1 MSHAGSIVGD
11 NSQNNEVEQVQNGEI
26 RGAIPGQVQQQQQN
40 QPQIQPQ
47 HQLQPPYPQYP
58 QYPPPYQQYPPPPYP
73 QYPQP
78 PYPQYPPYLPLP
90 YHPQHPYP
98 PPQRPQQQPVVRDD
112 EEDEYEGPTMGEL
125 SVPNFRDQTWPIYEG
140 PDLAAI
146 TVSTSVIH
154 NLPKFSGTKGESATS
169 HLTRYHG
176 LCLNLKPHRADVE
189 IFKLKAFYFSLINA
203 AADWFLSLPPDSI
216 YTWDQMQ
223 KQFVSKY
230 YPAGRAAQVR
240 KQLQELKQGPNE
252 TMYEYV
258 EKFLALEKSCCNL
271 KLPEKVIVEYMLDGL
286 RRLERKLLE
295 ASAGGNLMNLTPARV
310 KQKII
315 SVAESERFQDESTK
329 EDEYARTKNV
339 SKVEPSISAM
349 AAEMKEMRELMQHV
363 IRRQPVQVK
372 PCEFCAA
379 TDHKTDECPTLV
391 ADNQADVNAV
401 GNYQSY
407 GNQPGPVKQH
417 DAAAPNQGANGQL
430 WRNNNQQHQ
439 PARQNNA
446 PNQYQQRGQN
456 SNPPGPSNQGSSNKA
471 LEDMIKDLASAV
483 IQDRATT
490 KGDIEDLKKQMSQLT
505 TTVSDLAAS
514 LNTGWLPSQTIL
526 NPKGNVS
533 AVTLRSG
540 RNAAGPAEPEDETAE
555 PSTSPHDEPGPDL
568 IPSVEASQLVQVPII
583 ENSNVQVPLPFPVQV
598 RAPKKYVMD
607 KEVWE
612 LFSKVEINIPLLEAI
627 RQIPRYSK
635 FLKELCTNRRRGTQ
649 PDQELMSRNVSAVI
663 QRKVPPK
670 CGDPGTYT
678 IPCTIGNIRLE
689 NCMLDLGASINVL
702 PYSIYSCL
710 RIGPLE
716 PAGLTIQLADRSCKQ
731 PEGKIEDVLVQ
742 VGELVFPA
750 DFYVLKMEHSSP
762 IDHAPILLGRPFLKT
777 SKMKIDCDTGT
788 LTMEVEDER
797 ISFDIFRAMKHPT
810 EYEAVHALD
819 TLDDLVQEVHPERRT
834 DPLEQV
840 IEEAVYSPE
849 DSYEHTEAILDV
861 LDQLEIAQPLTPR
874 YEVNAVRLFK
884 SQVCLPSVVQAPT
897 VELKPLPSHLKY
909 VFLGEDSTLP
919 VIIKSGLEA
928 DQERRLIGVL
938 TEHRQAI
945 GWTLAD
951 IKGISPTV
959 CMHRILLDDG
969 AKPSREPQRRLNP
982 IMMEVVQKE
991 IQKLLDADVIY
1002 PISDSQ
1008 WVSPVH
1014 VVPKKTGITVE
1025 KNAEGE
1031 MVTTRVKNG
1040 WRMCIDYRKL
1050 NAVTRKD
1057 HFPLPFIDQMLDRLA
1072 GKPYFCFLDGFSG
1085 YNQILIA
1092 PEDQE
1097 KTTFTCPFGT
1107 FAFRRM
1113 SFGLCNAPGT
1123 FQRVVTSIFS
1133 DMIGSFIEVFMDD
1146 FTVHGDTFDACL
1158 DNLSMVLARCVS
1170 MNLVLNY
1177 EKCHFMVTHGVV
1189 LGHIVSHE
1197 GIEVDKAK
1205 IDLIVT
1211 LPYPSTVHDIKS
1223 FLGHAGFYRRFI
1235 KDFSKK
1241 ALPLSNLLQKD
1252 VPFEFTDQCRA
1263 AFDELKKALTSTPI
1277 IRAPDWT
1284 QPFEI
1289 MCDASDYAVGA
1300 VLGQKVDKKPV
1311 VIYYASRTLDVA
1323 QKNYSTTEKELLAVV
1338 FALEKFRSY
1347 LLCTKVVVYSDHAA
1361 IRYLMT
1367 KKEAKS
1373 RLIRWI
1379 LLLQEFDVEIRDKKG
1394 IENTVADHLSRLV
1407 REEDA
1412 GQITETF
1419 PDEHLYAISGKLPW
1433 FAPIVNYLVGGKFPP
1448 SYSRAQCLKLKHDA
1462 KYYVWDD
1469 PYLWKIGVDQILRR
1483 CIPDDEIASVIS
1495 FCHELECGG
1504 HFGPR
1509 RTARKIL
1516 DSGFFWPHVFRDAYD
1531 HCKRCD
1537 RCQRVGNIS
1546 ARQEM
1551 PQVPI
1556 LVNDVFDIW
1565 GIDFMGPFPA
1575 SCGFEFILV
1584 AVDYVSKWVEAKATR
1599 CADAKTVVD
1608 FLRTNIFCRYGVPK
1622 AIISDQGTHFC
1633 NRIMTSTLKHY
1644 HVHHRTST
1652 AYHPQTNGQAEISNR
1667 EIKGILEKMVGLT
1680 RKDWS
1685 QRLDEALWAYRT
1697 AYKTP
1702 IGTSPFRL
1710 VYGKACHLPVELEH
1724 KAYWALKKCNP
1735 DLQAAG
1741 LDRQMQLCE
1750 LEELRLEAYES
1761 QTDYKARTKLYHDK
1775 FILRRTFEV
1784 EQQVLLFSSR
1794 LRLMPGKLRSRW
1806 TGPYTI
1812 VQIYNHG
1819 ALELENPKDGH
1830 RFKVNGQRVKHYHGE
1845 IEVPAQEF
1853 DLAEPVEVPVEEV
1866 PVDEPPDT

>member
-1 MSHAGSIVGD
+1 M
-11 NSQNNEVEQVQNGEI
+11 
-26 RGAIPGQVQQQQQN
+26 
-40 QPQIQPQ
+40 
-47 HQLQPPYPQYP
+47 
-58 QYPPPYQQYPPPPYP
+58 
-73 QYPQP
+73 
-78 PYPQYPPYLPLP
+78 
-90 YHPQHPYP
+90 
-98 PPQRPQQQPVVRDD
+98 
-112 EEDEYEGPTMGEL
+112 
-125 SVPNFRDQTWPIYEG
+125 
-140 PDLAAI
+140 
-146 TVSTSVIH
+146 
-154 NLPKFSGTKGESATS
+154 
-169 HLTRYHG
+169 
-176 LCLNLKPHRADVE
+176 
-189 IFKLKAFYFSLINA
+189 
-203 AADWFLSLPPDSI
+203 
-216 YTWDQMQ
+216 
-223 KQFVSKY
+223 
-230 YPAGRAAQVR
+230 
-240 KQLQELKQGPNE
+240 
-252 TMYEYV
+252 
-258 EKFLALEKSCCNL
+258 
-271 KLPEKVIVEYMLDGL
+271 
-286 RRLERKLLE
+286 
-295 ASAGGNLMNLTPARV
+295 
-310 KQKII
+310 
-315 SVAESERFQDESTK
+315 
-329 EDEYARTKNV
+329 
-339 SKVEPSISAM
+339 
-349 AAEMKEMRELMQHV
+349 MKEMMASNQQINTTLNQYM
-363 IRRQPVQVK
+363 
-372 PCEFCAA
+372 A
-379 TDHKTDECPTLV
+379 KTD
-391 ADNQADVNAV
+391 
-401 GNYQSY
+401 
-407 GNQPGPVKQH
+407 
-417 DAAAPNQGANGQL
+417 GA
-430 WRNNNQQHQ
+430 
-439 PARQNNA
+439 
-446 PNQYQQRGQN
+446 
-456 SNPPGPSNQGSSNKA
+456 
-471 LEDMIKDLASAV
+471 ITDL
-483 IQDRATT
+483 Q
-490 KGDIEDLKKQMSQLT
+490 KQMSQMAT
-505 TTVSDLAAS
+505 AVSRLEDS
-514 LNTGWLPSQTIL
+514 TGRLPSQTIQ

-533 AVTLRSG
+533 AVTLRSA
-540 RNAAGPAEPEDETAE
+540 RRAARPVGDEHQQEPEEEATE
-555 PSTSPHDEPGPDL
+555 PDAFVQDEPRPEL
-568 IPSVEASQLVQVPII
+568 VPSVEVSRPDQVPIV
-583 ENSNVQVPLPFPVQV
+583 ENANVQVPLPFPVQV

-627 RQIPRYSK
+627 KQIPRYSK
-635 FLKELCTNRRRGTQ
+635 FLKELCTNRRKGTQ
-649 PDQELMSRNVSAVI
+649 PDEELMSRNVSAVI

-670 CGDPGTYT
+670 CDDPGTYT

-716 PAGLTIQLADRSCKQ
+716 PAGLTIQLADTSCKQ

-750 DFYVLKMEHSSP
+750 DFYVLKMENSSP
-762 IDHAPILLGRPFLKT
+762 TDHAPILLGRPFLKT

-834 DPLEQV
+834 DPLE
-840 IEEAVYSPE
+840 E
-849 DSYEHTEAILDV
+849 
-861 LDQLEIAQPLTPR
+861 
-874 YEVNAVRLFK
+874 
-884 SQVCLPSVVQAPT
+884 APT
-897 VELKPLPSHLKY
+897 VELKPLPGHLKY
-909 VFLGEDSTLP
+909 AFLGENSTLP

-938 TEHRQAI
+938 TEHKLAI

-951 IKGISPTV
+951 IKGISPAV
-959 CMHRILLDDG
+959 CMHRILLEDG
-969 AKPSREPQRRLNP
+969 ARPSREPQRRLNP

-1014 VVPKKTGITVE
+1014 VVPKKTRITVE

-1085 YNQILIA
+1085 YNQIPIA

-1097 KTTFTCPFGT
+1097 KMTFTCPFGT

-1133 DMIGSFIEVFMDD
+1133 DMIGSFIVVFMDD

-1158 DNLSMVLARCVS
+1158 DHLITVLARCVS

-1211 LPYPSTVHDIKS
+1211 LPYPSIVRDIKS

-1252 VPFEFTDQCRA
+1252 VPFEFTNQCRA
-1263 AFDELKKALTSTPI
+1263 AFDELKEAFTSTPI

-1347 LLCTKVVVYSDHAA
+1347 LLCTKVVVYSDHAT

-1367 KKEAKS
+1367 KKEAKP

-1419 PDEHLYAISGKLPW
+1419 PDEHLYAISGKMPW
-1433 FAPIVNYLVGGKFPP
+1433 FAPLVNYLVGGKFPP

-1495 FCHELECGG
+1495 FFHELECGG

-1516 DSGFFWPHVFRDAYD
+1516 DSGFFWLHVFRDAYD
-1531 HCKRCD
+1531 HCKKCD
-1537 RCQRVGNIS
+1537 RCQRVGNIL

-1556 LVNDVFDIW
+1556 LVNEVFDIW
-1565 GIDFMGPFPA
+1565 GIDFMGPFPV
-1575 SCGFEFILV
+1575 SCGYSYILV
-1584 AVDYVSKWVEAKATR
+1584 AVDCVSKWVEAKATR
-1599 CADAKTVVD
+1599 CDDDKTVID

-1622 AIISDQGTHFC
+1622 AIISDQGTHLC
-1633 NRIMTSTLKHY
+1633 NRMMASTLKRY

-1667 EIKGILEKMVGLT
+1667 EIKGILEKMVGPT

-1702 IGTSPFRL
+1702 IGTSPFWL

-1741 LDRQMQLCE
+1741 LDR
-1750 LEELRLEAYES
+1750 
-1761 QTDYKARTKLYHDK
+1761 KL
-1775 FILRRTFEV
+1775 
-1784 EQQVLLFSSR
+1784 
-1794 LRLMPGKLRSRW
+1794 
-1806 TGPYTI
+1806 
-1812 VQIYNHG
+1812 
-1819 ALELENPKDGH
+1819 
-1830 RFKVNGQRVKHYHGE
+1830 
-1845 IEVPAQEF
+1845 
-1853 DLAEPVEVPVEEV
+1853 
-1866 PVDEPPDT
+1866 

>member
-1 MSHAGSIVGD
+1 MSHAGSSVGG
-11 NSQNNEVEQVQNGEI
+11 NSHNSHVNEEANQNAQGVQHGEI
-26 RGAIPGQVQQQQQN
+26 RGAIPEQFQQFQQPQNQQQN
-40 QPQIQPQ
+40 QPQPQ
-47 HQLQPPYPQYP
+47 YPQYP

-78 PYPQYPPYLPLP
+78 PYPQYPPQYPPLQYLPQPPL
-90 YHPQHPYP
+90 QHPP
-98 PPQRPQQQPVVRDD
+98 PPQAPRRPVVHDD
-112 EEDEYEGPTMGEL
+112 EEDADEGPTMGEL

-176 LCLNLKPHRADVE
+176 ICLNLKPYGVE
-189 IFKLKAFYFSLINA
+189 VDDFKLKAFYFSLSDA
-203 AADWFLSLPPDSI
+203 ATDWFLSLPSDSI
-216 YTWDQMQ
+216 YTWEQMQ
-223 KQFVSKY
+223 RQFISKF
-230 YPAGRAAQVR
+230 YPAARAMQVR
-240 KQLQELKQGPNE
+240 RQLQELKQGPNE
-252 TMYEYV
+252 NMYEYV
-258 EKFLALEKSCCNL
+258 EKFNALEKSCCNL
-271 KLPEKVIVEYMLDGL
+271 ELPEKLVVEYLLDGL
-286 RRLERKLLE
+286 RRLDRKLLE
-295 ASAGGNLMNLTPARV
+295 ASAGGNLMNLTPAKVR
-310 KQKII
+310 QKIME
-315 SVAESERFQDESTK
+315 VAESERFQDESNK
-329 EDEYARTKNV
+329 EDEYVRARNV
-339 SKVEPSISAM
+339 SRVEPTTSAM
-349 AAEMKEMRELMQHV
+349 AEQIKELKDMMQHV
-363 IRRQPVQVK
+363 IRRQPVQTK
-372 PCEFCAA
+372 PCGFCAT
-379 TDHKTDECPTLV
+379 TDHKTDECPTLIE
-391 ADNQADVNAV
+391 DDQAEVNAV
-401 GNYQSY
+401 GDYQSY
-407 GNQPGPVKQH
+407 GNRPGPVRPYG
-417 DAAAPNQGANGQL
+417 AATNNQGVNGQP
-430 WRNNNQQHQ
+430 WKSNNQQNQAQ
-439 PARQNNA
+439 PARQGAPQQNQQPYQPPHRQFQQNA
-446 PNQYQQRGQN
+446 PGQYQQRGPNNNQA
-456 SNPPGPSNQGSSNKA
+456 GPSNHGSNKS
-471 LEDMIKDLASAV
+471 LEEMMKELTSTVTQHMAKTDGAITDL
-483 IQDRATT
+483 Q
-490 KGDIEDLKKQMSQLT
+490 KQMSQIST
-505 TTVSDLAAS
+505 AVSRLEDNA
-514 LNTGWLPSQTIL
+514 GRLPSQTIQ

-540 RNAAGPAEPEDETAE
+540 RRAAGPAEPEDETVE
-555 PSTSPHDEPGPDL
+555 PSTLYQDGPGPDL
-568 IPSVEASQLVQVPII
+568 IPSAESPRPVHVPIV
-583 ENSNVQVPLPFPVQV
+583 ENSNVQVTLPFPVQV

-627 RQIPRYSK
+627 KQIPRYSK
-635 FLKELCTNRRRGTQ
+635 FLKELCTNRRKGTQ
-649 PDQELMSRNVSAVI
+649 PDEELLSRNVSAVI

-678 IPCTIGNIRLE
+678 IPCTIGNTRLE

-750 DFYVLKMEHSSP
+750 DFYVLKMENSSP
-762 IDHAPILLGRPFLKT
+762 TDHAPILLGRPFLKT

-788 LTMEVEDER
+788 LTMEVEDET

-834 DPLEQV
+834 DPLEEI
-840 IEEAVYSPE
+840 IEE
-849 DSYEHTEAILDV
+849 
-861 LDQLEIAQPLTPR
+861 
-874 YEVNAVRLFK
+874 
-884 SQVCLPSVVQAPT
+884 APT
-897 VELKPLPSHLKY
+897 VELKPLPGHLKY
-909 VFLGEDSTLP
+909 AFLGENSTLP
-919 VIIKSGLEA
+919 VIIKNGLEA
-928 DQERRLIGVL
+928 DQEQRLIRVL
-938 TEHRQAI
+938 TEHRHAI

-1025 KNAEGE
+1025 RNAEGE

-1085 YNQILIA
+1085 YNQIPIA

-1158 DNLSMVLARCVS
+1158 DNLSTVLARCVS

-1211 LPYPSTVHDIKS
+1211 LPYPSTVRDIKS

-1263 AFDELKKALTSTPI
+1263 AFDELKEALTSTPI
-1277 IRAPDWT
+1277 IRAPDWA

-1300 VLGQKVDKKPV
+1300 VLGQKVDKKPA

-1323 QKNYSTTEKELLAVV
+1323 QRNYSTTEKELLAVV

-1367 KKEAKS
+1367 KKEAKP

-1407 REEDA
+1407 RGEDA

-1419 PDEHLYAISGKLPW
+1419 PDEHLYAISGKMPW

-1462 KYYVWDD
+1462 KYFLWDD
-1469 PYLWKIGVDQILRR
+1469 PYLWKIGVDQVLRR

-1565 GIDFMGPFPA
+1565 GIDFMGPFPV
-1575 SCGFEFILV
+1575 SCGFSFILV

-1633 NRIMTSTLKHY
+1633 NRIMASTLKRY

-1667 EIKGILEKMVGLT
+1667 EIKGILEKMVGPT

-1724 KAYWALKKCNP
+1724 KAYWALKKCNR

-1741 LDRQMQLCE
+1741 LDRKLQLCE

-1784 EQQVLLFSSR
+1784 GQQVLVFSSR

-1806 TGPYTI
+1806 TGPYSVTH
-1812 VQIYNHG
+1812 VYNQG
-1819 ALELENPKDGH
+1819 ALELECPTDGR
-1830 RFKVNGQRVKHYHGE
+1830 RFKINGQRVKHYHGE
-1845 IEVPAQEF
+1845 IEAPTQEF
-1853 DLAEPVEVPVEEV
+1853 DL
-1866 PVDEPPDT
+1866 DEPPNT